1 MCKFHDEIPVRNFF
15 TVIFHICLCNNQFRR
30 KLANR
35 DVPAW
40 WAGGSREWAAGGRG
54 QGQSRDIS
62 PIVPQRE
69 QKITTGARQSTRE
82 WPGTPHLQHKDSGR
96 GSRVAW
102 GPRPYGLSST
112 HSSYST
118 PSQTSS
124 GMSLA
129 IWAGTGVRAGAV
141 SSAVL
146 WLLAVVPWGFS
157 WGLPGWG
164 VPGGGCP
171 VGVAG
176 RGTDGWAAGWGPD
189 CPLRRGR
196 RLPRPPPS
204 TPSPAGGPWCGLSWA
219 TEVPADRRV

>member
-1 MCKFHDEIPVRNFF
+1 MSRHGG
-15 TVIFHICLCNNQFRR
+15 
-30 KLANR
+30 
-35 DVPAW
+35 PA
-40 WAGGSREWAAGGRG
+40 ARGRGAAGSRE

-69 QKITTGARQSTRE
+69 QKSTTGAR
-82 WPGTPHLQHKDSGR
+82 PGTGDAHLQHKDSGR

-146 WLLAVVPWGFS
+146 WLLVVVPWGFS

-164 VPGGGCP
+164 VPNGGCP

-176 RGTDGWAAGWGPD
+176 RETDGWAAGLG
-189 CPLRRGR
+189 
-196 RLPRPPPS
+196 S
-204 TPSPAGGPWCGLSWA
+204 GLSTLARA
-219 TEVPADRRV
+219 TSTSSTTVHSKSSRWSMVWTELGDGGTCGYECSR

>member
-1 MCKFHDEIPVRNFF
+1 VSR
-15 TVIFHICLCNNQFRR
+15 QGG
-30 KLANR
+30 
-35 DVPAW
+35 PA
-40 WAGGSREWAAGGRG
+40 ARGRGAAGGRG

-69 QKITTGARQSTRE
+69 QKSTTGARQSPRE

-118 PSQTSS
+118 PPQTSS

-129 IWAGTGVRAGAV
+129 IWAGAGVRAGAV

-146 WLLAVVPWGFS
+146 RLLAVVPWGFS

-164 VPGGGCP
+164 VPDGGCP

-176 RGTDGWAAGWGPD
+176 RGTDGWAAGLVSGED
-189 CPLRRGR
+189 DVHLVHHRPLQVQQVVHG
-196 RLPRPPPS
+196 
-204 TPSPAGGPWCGLSWA
+204 
-219 TEVPADRRV
+219 VD

>member
-1 MCKFHDEIPVRNFF
+1 VSR
-15 TVIFHICLCNNQFRR
+15 QGG
-30 KLANR
+30 
-35 DVPAW
+35 PA
-40 WAGGSREWAAGGRG
+40 ARGG
-54 QGQSRDIS
+54 GQSRDIS

-69 QKITTGARQSTRE
+69 QKSTTGARQSPRE

-96 GSRVAW
+96 GSRVSW

-124 GMSLA
+124 GKSLA
-129 IWAGTGVRAGAV
+129 IWAGAGVRAGAV

-146 WLLAVVPWGFS
+146 RLLVVVPWGFS

-164 VPGGGCP
+164 VPDGGCP

-176 RGTDGWAAGWGPD
+176 RGTDGWAAG
-189 CPLRRGR
+189 LV
-196 RLPRPPPS
+196 S
-204 TPSPAGGPWCGLSWA
+204 GLSIPARA
-219 TEVPADRRV
+219 TSTSSTTVHSKSSRWSMVWTELGDGGTSG